1 MTTRDD
7 GSLLIDGETVVWSGR
22 PAQGL
27 LFTSRDWLLIP
38 FSLLWCGF
46 TIFWETTVLSLP
58 AAPLFMKY
66 FGAAFV
72 LIGLYF
78 VAGRF
83 LLDAWVR
90 SGTQYAITNKRV
102 LIARSWPFAK
112 FTALSLSRLPETSL
126 VERANGRG
134 TILFGQAISN
144 SWRGN
149 SLSNWTPS
157 LDPTPAFIGIENARS
172 VFEQLQCADA
182 REA

>member
-27 LFTSRDWLLIP
+27 PFTSRDWLLIP

-58 AAPLFMKY
+58 EAPLFMKL

-90 SGTQYAITNKRV
+90 SGTQYAVTNKRV

-112 FTALSLSRLPETSL
+112 FTALSLDRLPETSL

-134 TILFGQAISN
+134 TILSGQAISN

-149 SLSNWTPS
+149 SFSSWTPS
-157 LDPTPAFIGIENARS
+157 LDPKPAFIGIENARS
-172 VFEQLQCADA
+172 VFEQLQSAHASDA
-182 REA
+182 

>member
-1 MTTRDD
+1 MV
-7 GSLLIDGETVVWSGR
+7 GKAS
-22 PAQGL
+22 AQGL
-27 LFTSRDWLLIP
+27 LFTNRDRMLIP
-38 FSLLWCGF
+38 FCLVWCGF
-46 TIFWETTVLSLP
+46 TIFWETSVLLR
-58 AAPLFMKY
+58 ATAPLFMKL

-72 LIGLYF
+72 LVGLYF

-83 LLDAWVR
+83 LLDAWIR

-102 LIARSWPFAK
+102 FIARSWPFAK
-112 FTALSLSRLPETSL
+112 FTALSLNRLPETSL

-149 SLSNWTPS
+149 SFSNWTPS

-172 VFEQLQCADA
+172 GAPFAKLGIGRVRS
-182 REA
+182 RESEIGQDF